1 MLGVGYF
8 LFIQSIEQSG
18 HLKKSR
24 YDFFL
29 KKRFL
34 ARYSARTNKPNDS
47 GHFAK
52 LETSL
57 IHFETFFEL

>member
-1 MLGVGYF
+1 MLGVDYF
-8 LFIQSIEQSG
+8 ILIQSIEQSG
-18 HLKKSR
+18 RLKSR
-24 YDFFL
+24 YDFK

-57 IHFETFFEL
+57 IQFETFFEL